1 MSKIFLLI
9 MPLCA
14 ALCSMSSYA
23 QHSYPMTL
31 EELYRI
37 ADERS
42 RAIRVEEAAV
52 EEAEADLR
60 EVRAGRLPDI
70 NLSLSASYLGDGC
83 LTDRDFGGGQH
94 IPMPHFGNN
103 FVVEATQLIYGGG
116 AVTQAIALSRL
127 KSEMAGVN
135 LAATRSRVR
144 LMLTGFFLE
153 MCKLK
158 NLLLV
163 YDHNIALAQ
172 EVIDDTK
179 ERIRQGIA
187 LQNDLTRYELQLKNV
202 ELARTRTEYALN
214 ILNYDLVT
222 MLDLEPGTTLE
233 PDRAF
238 LDEVLPTSLPEEL
251 QREADNASFAL
262 QRSALQVQMSERAE
276 RMARADRLPKVSLI
290 AANHFDGPITIEVP
304 VINKNFN
311 YWFVGVGLSFPLS
324 SLYKAGRS
332 VKRAELTT
340 ALNRRRLEE
349 AREEVHRAVYADFL
363 HYREAYDE
371 VETLEKQ
378 VELACQ
384 NYEVIK
390 TRYDHDIVLVT
401 DMLDA
406 ASRRLEAELELANA
420 RIQTHFLYRKLQHT
434 IGKL

>member
-1 MSKIFLLI
+1 MSKVCLLI
-9 MPLCA
+9 MSLCTT
-14 ALCSMSSYA
+14 LCSIGSYA
-23 QHSYPMTL
+23 QQLYPITL
-31 EELYRI
+31 NELYRL

-42 RAIRVEEAAV
+42 LAIRVEETAV
-52 EEAEADLR
+52 EEAEAAVR

-83 LTDRDFGGGQH
+83 LTNRDFGGGQH

-103 FVVEATQLIYGGG
+103 FAIEATQLIYGGG
-116 AVTQAIALSRL
+116 AITQAVALSRL
-127 KSEMAGVN
+127 EAEMAGVN

-172 EVIDDTK
+172 EVIADTK
-179 ERIRQGIA
+179 ARIRQGVA
-187 LQNDLTRYELQLKNV
+187 LYNDLTRYELQLKNI
-202 ELARTRTEYALN
+202 ELARTRIENSLE

-222 MLDLEPGTTLE
+222 MLDMEPGTTLE
-233 PDRAF
+233 PDKGF
-238 LDEVLPTSLPEEL
+238 LTEVLPTFAPSDL
-251 QREADNASFAL
+251 QQEADHASFAL
-262 QRSALQVQMSERAE
+262 RRSALQVSMSERGE
-276 RMARADRLPKVSLI
+276 CLARAGRLPKISLI

-311 YWFVGVGLSFPLS
+311 YWFVGVGVSFPLS
-324 SLYKAGRS
+324 SLYKTGRS
-332 VKRAELTT
+332 VKRAALTT
-340 ALNRRRLEE
+340 ALNRRKMEDT
-349 AREEVHRAVYADFL
+349 REEVHRAVYADFL

-384 NYEVIK
+384 NYDVIA
-390 TRYDHDIVLVT
+390 TRYRNDIVLVT

-406 ASRRLEAELELANA
+406 ASRRLEAELQLANA